1 MVSKVMFETKDCI
14 GCKTCM
20 IACSYH
26 HKNIFRPSISS
37 IEIKRGEKAPSFT
50 ISFNRS
56 DGNGHLACDGC
67 KELEEPLCIEYCNI
81 IARDELR
88 NLLNELLSDG

>member
-1 MVSKVMFETKDCI
+1 MVSKVTFETKDCI
-14 GCKTCM
+14 GCRTCM

-26 HKNIFRPSISS
+26 HSKIFSPSISS
-37 IEIKRGEKAPSFT
+37 IEIKRGQKTPSFT
-50 ISFNRS
+50 ISFNQGDNNS
-56 DGNGHLACDGC
+56 HMACDGC

-88 NLLNELLSDG
+88 NLLNKFLSNI